1 VPTWTLQCSACDYTQ
16 PGDVRAGICPTC
28 GQPLLARYEPV
39 APWTTSPRWDLW
51 RYQSVLPLADGE
63 DLVSLGEGLTP
74 LVDAPSLA
82 RRLGVRRVW
91 IKDEAQ
97 NPTGSFKARG
107 MSAAVTR
114 ARALGAAGVVI
125 PTAGNAGAA
134 IAAYGAAAGLAV
146 RVYAPRTTPAP
157 ILSIIRA
164 LGADLHLI
172 DGHIGDAGKLS
183 RAFAAESDYFELSTL
198 REPYRVE
205 GMKTMGYELAEQ
217 LGGRLPDALV
227 YPTGGGEGTVGI
239 WKAFGEMREWGWLPN
254 DVRFPRMIVAQ
265 ATGCAP
271 IVRAFE
277 MGEDRAAPWENP
289 TTHAAGIRVPGP
301 LGDRLLLRL
310 IHESHGAAAAV
321 DEDAIREHTR
331 VLAHSTGV
339 DAAPE
344 GGAALAVTR
353 MLVEKGDLSRD
364 AEVVIFNTGSGASY
378 RVDA

>member
-1 VPTWTLQCSACDYTQ
+1 V
-16 PGDVRAGICPTC
+16 CPKC
-28 GQPLLARYEPV
+28 GQPLLARYAPV
-39 APWTTSPRWDLW
+39 APWTTSQRWDLW
-51 RYQSVLPLADGE
+51 RYESVLPLMDGE
-63 DLVSLGEGLTP
+63 TLVSLGEGLTP
-74 LVDAPSLA
+74 LVEAPGLA
-82 RRLGVRRVW
+82 RRIGVRRLW

-107 MSAAVTR
+107 MSVAVTR
-114 ARALGAAGVVI
+114 ARALGATGVVI

-134 IAAYGAAAGLAV
+134 IAAYGAAAGLPV

-157 ILSIIRA
+157 ILSIIRS
-164 LGADLHLI
+164 LGADLHLV

-183 RAFAAESDYFELSTL
+183 RAFAAESDFFELSTL

-239 WKAFGEMREWGWLPN
+239 WKAFGEMRDWGWLSS
-254 DVRFPRMIVAQ
+254 DARFPQMIVAQ

-277 MGEDRAAPWENP
+277 AHQDRATPWENP
-289 TTHAAGIRVPGP
+289 ATHAAGIRVPGP

-310 IHESHGAAAAV
+310 IGESGGSAAAV
-321 DEDAIREHTR
+321 DEDAIREHTKT
-331 VLAHSTGV
+331 LAESTGV

-353 MLVEKGDLSRD
+353 LLVEQGRLSRD
-364 AEVVIFNTGSGASY
+364 AEVVVFNTGSGASY
-378 RVDA
+378 RVDT